1 MSNKRFFNEFN
12 KTYKY
17 KFTKDLEF
25 SYNFLLTNN
34 NNNNNKI
41 VSVIIYNKLFL
52 QFIVT
57 DSYPFRPPEVF
68 INDIN
73 DMRLMNYLKWCSN
86 ITSVINSRH
95 FLSPKN
101 IYYAHIFSINNITK
115 KEIPNV
121 PINCICCDSILCINK
136 WSPSHLFI
144 NIIDEAVYNKKLL
157 FYTSRLGQKMINLIF
172 KSLSDD
178 IILHIFSF
186 ITINNRVSDP

>member
-1 MSNKRFFNEFN
+1 MFNKRFFNEFN
-12 KTYKY
+12 KTYKH
-17 KFTKDLEF
+17 KLTTDLDF

-34 NNNNNKI
+34 NNNNNNNNNKI
-41 VSVIIYNKLFL
+41 VSVIIYDKLFL

-73 DMRLMNYLKWCSN
+73 DMRLMNYIRWCSN

-95 FLSPKN
+95 FLLPKQILN
-101 IYYAHIFSINNITK
+101 AHMFSINNITK
-115 KEIPNV
+115 KEIPTL

-136 WSPSHLFI
+136 WSPSQLFI

-157 FYTSRLGQKMINLIF
+157 FYTSKVGQKMINLIF
-172 KSLSDD
+172 NSLSDD

-186 ITINNRVSDP
+186 MKY

>member
-12 KTYKY
+12 KIY
-17 KFTKDLEF
+17 KFKFTEDLDF
-25 SYNFLLTNN
+25 SYNFVLTNNNNN

-57 DSYPFRPPEVF
+57 DSYPFRPPEVL
-68 INDIN
+68 INDVQ
-73 DMRLMNYLKWCSN
+73 LTNYLKWCSN
-86 ITSVINSRH
+86 ITSLINSRR

-101 IYYAHIFSINNITK
+101 IEYAHMFSINNITK
-115 KEIPNV
+115 KEIPSL
-121 PINCICCDSILCINK
+121 PINCVCCDSILCINK

-144 NIIDEAVYNKKLL
+144 NIIDEAVYNKKFL
-157 FYTSRLGQKMINLIF
+157 FYTSKLGQKMINLIF

-186 ITINNRVSDP
+186 ITH

>member
-1 MSNKRFFNEFN
+1 MSNKRFLNEFN
-12 KTYKY
+12 KTYNY
-17 KFTKDLEF
+17 KFTKDLDF
-25 SYNFLLTNN
+25 SYNFLLTN

-57 DSYPFRPPEVF
+57 DSYPFHPPEVL
-68 INDIN
+68 INDVQ
-73 DMRLMNYLKWCSN
+73 LTNYLKWCSN
-86 ITSVINSRH
+86 ITSVINSRK

-101 IYYAHIFSINNITK
+101 IEYAHMFSINNITK
-115 KEIPNV
+115 KDIPNL

-144 NIIDEAVYNKKLL
+144 NIIDEAVYNKKFL
-157 FYTSRLGQKMINLIF
+157 FYTSKLGQKMINLIF

-186 ITINNRVSDP
+186 IIINNRAVGP